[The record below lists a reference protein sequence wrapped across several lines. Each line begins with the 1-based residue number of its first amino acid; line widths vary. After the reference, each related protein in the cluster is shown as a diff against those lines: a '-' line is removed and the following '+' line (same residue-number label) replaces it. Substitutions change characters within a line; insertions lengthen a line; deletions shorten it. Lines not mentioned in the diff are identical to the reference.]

1 MPIGRSMASAAP
13 QELLRCARARRG
25 EDLAALSAR
34 TGLRIH
40 HIRAIEEGRFGDL
53 PAGVYARATIRSFAV
68 AYGLDPDEVLAG
80 CSGLLPSVEDPID
93 ALGRARGTARAPEPA
108 APPASSAI
116 VVEGRRLRTFAAATV
131 DGVVVATLL
140 LATGL
145 AAALLA
151 GVSIGALSS
160 SAISFFVVGLIFGT
174 GYYVW
179 MGGLSGT
186 TFGEYAVG
194 QAVLHRDPRP
204 LTLHAIAMRTLG
216 AATADSRAIYR
227 MGLWTR
233 CRVTRGAARSVPPPE
248 PSPLPPPP
256 PVREEALTWSANRR
270 ASVPPPPLH
279 PRHG

>member
-1 MPIGRSMASAAP
+1 
-13 QELLRCARARRG
+13 
-25 EDLAALSAR
+25 
-34 TGLRIH
+34 
-40 HIRAIEEGRFGDL
+40 IENGRFGDL
-53 PAGVYARATIRSFAV
+53 PAGIYARAAIRSFAA

-93 ALGRARGTARAPEPA
+93 ALGRARGIARAPEPA
-108 APPASSAI
+108 APASSGAM

-131 DGVVVATLL
+131 DAAIVATLL
-140 LATGL
+140 LATSL
-145 AAALLA
+145 SAALLA
-151 GVSIGALSS
+151 RVSIGALSS
-160 SAISFFVVGLIFGT
+160 SAISLFVVGLIFGA

-204 LTLHAIAMRTLG
+204 LTLRAIALRTLG
-216 AATADSRAIYR
+216 AATADARAFYR
-227 MGLWTR
+227 MGMWIR
-233 CRVTRGAARSVPPPE
+233 CRLTRDAARSVPPPAPL
-248 PSPLPPPP
+248 PSPPPP
-256 PVREEALTWSANRR
+256 PGREEALTWSANRR

>member
-1 MPIGRSMASAAP
+1 MASAAP

-34 TGLRIH
+34 TGLRLQ

-53 PAGVYARATIRSFAV
+53 PAGIYARAAIRSFAA
-68 AYGLDPDEVLAG
+68 AYELDPDEVLAG
-80 CSGLLPSVEDPID
+80 CEGLLPGVEDPID
-93 ALGRARGTARAPEPA
+93 ALGRARGIARAPEPA
-108 APPASSAI
+108 AAPPWRAI
-116 VVEGRRLRTFAAATV
+116 VVEGRRLRTLAAATV
-131 DGVVVATLL
+131 DGAIVAALL
-140 LATGL
+140 LATSL

-151 GVSIGALSS
+151 RVSIRALSS
-160 SAISFFVVGLIFGT
+160 SAVSLFVVGFIFGA

-194 QAVLHRDPRP
+194 PAMLHRDPRP
-204 LTLHAIAMRTLG
+204 LTLHAIVLRTLG
-216 AATADSRAIYR
+216 AATADARAIYR
-227 MGLWTR
+227 MGTWTR
-233 CRVTRGAARSVPPPE
+233 QRFTPGAARSVPPPAPL
-248 PSPLPPPP
+248 PSPPPLPD
-256 PVREEALTWSANRR
+256 REEALTWSANRR

>member
-1 MPIGRSMASAAP
+1 MASAAP

-204 LTLHAIAMRTLG
+204 LTLHAIALRTLG
-216 AATADSRAIYR
+216 AATADACAIYR
-227 MGLWTR
+227 MGMWTR
-233 CRVTRGAARSVPPPE
+233 RQVTRGAARSVPPPA

-256 PVREEALTWSANRR
+256 PGREEALTWSANRR

>member
-1 MPIGRSMASAAP
+1 MASAAP

-53 PAGVYARATIRSFAV
+53 PAGIYARSAIRSFAA
-68 AYGLDPDEVLAG
+68 AYGLDPDDVLAG
-80 CSGLLPSVEDPID
+80 CSGLLPTVEDPID
-93 ALGRARGTARAPEPA
+93 ALGRSRGIARAPEPA
-108 APPASSAI
+108 APPASHVI

-131 DGVVVATLL
+131 DAAVVATLL

-151 GVSIGALSS
+151 RVSVGALNS

-174 GYYVW
+174 GYYAW

-194 QAVLHRDPRP
+194 QTVLHRDPRP
-204 LTLHAIAMRTLG
+204 LTLHAIALRTLG
-216 AATADSRAIYR
+216 AASADARAIYR
-227 MGLWTR
+227 MGTWTR
-233 CRVTRGAARSVPPPE
+233 CRVTRGAARSAPPPA
-248 PSPLPPPP
+248 PLPLPPPP
-256 PVREEALTWSANRR
+256 PGREEALTWSANRR